1 MAIGDAAHLAANSL
15 DQLGTGL
22 SYLRP
27 DRSGY
32 ITAEEYER
40 ITGEELDEFSTKGR
54 QMTMIARLAAEHR
67 CTIKV
72 PPIERRVYFT
82 KSK

>member
-1 MAIGDAAHLAANSL
+1 MRNSGRATSATPQHKLAAL
-15 DQLGTGL
+15 AL

-40 ITGEELDEFSTKGR
+40 ITGEELDEISTKGR
-54 QMTMIARLAAEHR
+54 QMIARLAAEYR
-67 CTIKV
+67 CTIEV

>member
-1 MAIGDAAHLAANSL
+1 MRNSGRATSATPQHKLAAL
-15 DQLGTGL
+15 AL

-54 QMTMIARLAAEHR
+54 QMIARLAAEYR
-67 CTIKV
+67 CTIEV

>member
-1 MAIGDAAHLAANSL
+1 MGIGDADRLLAGSL
-15 DQLGTGL
+15 GELGIEL
-22 SYLRP
+22 SDLP
-27 DRSGY
+27 FGRSGY
-32 ITAEEYER
+32 ITAEDYER

-54 QMTMIARLAAEHR
+54 QMIARLAAEYR
-67 CTIKV
+67 CTIEL

>member
-1 MAIGDAAHLAANSL
+1 MGIGDAAHLAANSL
-15 DQLGTGL
+15 DQLGTAL

-54 QMTMIARLAAEHR
+54 QME
-67 CTIKV
+67 
-72 PPIERRVYFT
+72 
-82 KSK
+82 

>member
-1 MAIGDAAHLAANSL
+1 MGIGDAAHLAANSL
-15 DQLGTGL
+15 DQLGAAL

-54 QMTMIARLAAEHR
+54 QMIARLAAEYR
-67 CTIKV
+67 GTIEL